1 MEKSA
6 GSAVDT
12 AATACEISLVICSPP
27 LCGLLQWHQRRMSDD
42 PQPPEEPSSDQPQSQ
57 EVRHSHVGALVPA
70 HVARGIFSTGAV
82 VLQGQHEFIVD
93 FLLRMQQPQ
102 QVAARIVMAPAVV
115 AQLIQALTE
124 NVRKHEDRFGPIV
137 LPPQPTP
144 DPEAPRQSAQDL
156 YDQLKLSDEDMSGVY
171 ANAVMIGHTA
181 SEFSL
186 DFITTFFP
194 RSAVSARV
202 FVAAPNAKRLL
213 DSLKHSFGQFQ
224 QRPQQPPPGA
234 ASQDAPPDIPPPE
247 PPPPQ
252 DPFGGYHP
260 ENN

>member
-1 MEKSA
+1 MTD
-6 GSAVDT
+6 V
-12 AATACEISLVICSPP
+12 PP
-27 LCGLLQWHQRRMSDD
+27 NPEDSSEG
-42 PQPPEEPSSDQPQSQ
+42 QPHSQ

-70 HVARGIFSTGAV
+70 HVARGTFSTGAV

-102 QVAARIVMAPAVV
+102 QVASRIVMPPAVV
-115 AQLIQALTE
+115 AQFIQALQE
-124 NVRKHEDRFGPIV
+124 NIRKHEDRFGALN
-137 LPPQPTP
+137 LPAQPVPAP
-144 DPEAPRQSAQDL
+144 DAQKQTAQDL
-156 YDQLKLSDEDMSGVY
+156 YDQLKLPEESMSGVY

-194 RSAVSARV
+194 KSAVSSRV
-202 FVAAPNAKRLL
+202 FIAAPNAKRLL
-213 DSLKHSFGQFQ
+213 DSLKHSFQQFQ
-224 QRPQQPPPGA
+224 NRPQNPPGNT
-234 ASQDAPPDIPPPE
+234 AP

-252 DPFGGYHP
+252 DPPGDDPFGGYHP

>member
-1 MEKSA
+1 
-6 GSAVDT
+6 
-12 AATACEISLVICSPP
+12 
-27 LCGLLQWHQRRMSDD
+27 MSDLPPGSNENPD
-42 PQPPEEPSSDQPQSQ
+42 QPGPDEQPQSQ
-57 EVRHSHVGALVPA
+57 EVRHSQVGALVPA

-102 QVAARIVMAPAVV
+102 QVAARIVMVPAVV
-115 AQLIQALTE
+115 AQFIQALAD
-124 NVRKHEDRFGPIV
+124 NIRKHEDRFGPIL
-137 LPPQPTP
+137 LPSQPVPPP
-144 DPEAPRQSAQDL
+144 DAPRQSAQDL
-156 YDQLKLSDEDMSGVY
+156 YDQLKQSEEMMSGVY

-194 RSAVSARV
+194 RSAVSSRV

-213 DSLKHSFGQFQ
+213 DSLKHSFQQYQ
-224 QRPQQPPPGA
+224 QRPQGQ
-234 ASQDAPPDIPPPE
+234 APPDQPPEPPPE
-247 PPPPQ
+247 PPP
-252 DPFGGYHP
+252 GGYHP

>member
-1 MEKSA
+1 
-6 GSAVDT
+6 
-12 AATACEISLVICSPP
+12 
-27 LCGLLQWHQRRMSDD
+27 MSDSD
-42 PQPPEEPSSDQPQSQ
+42 TPPEPDDQSADQPQSQ

-102 QVAARIVMAPAVV
+102 QVAARIVMAPVV
-115 AQLIQALTE
+115 IAQFIQALQE
-124 NVRKHEDRFGPIV
+124 NITRHENRFGEII
-137 LPPQPTP
+137 LPTP
-144 DPEAPRQSAQDL
+144 PVPSPDAQKQTAQDL
-156 YDQLKLSDEDMSGVY
+156 YDQLKLPEETLSGVY

-194 RSAVSARV
+194 RSAVSSRV

-213 DSLKHSFGQFQ
+213 DSLRHSYQQFQ
-224 QRPQQPPPGA
+224 NRPQQPPGNT
-234 ASQDAPPDIPPPE
+234 APPPDE
-247 PPPPQ
+247 PPQ
-252 DPFGGYHP
+252 GDDPFGGYHP

>member
-1 MEKSA
+1 
-6 GSAVDT
+6 
-12 AATACEISLVICSPP
+12 
-27 LCGLLQWHQRRMSDD
+27 MSDVPETPDD
-42 PQPPEEPSSDQPQSQ
+42 PSNDQPQSQ

-70 HVARGIFSTGAV
+70 HVATGIFSTGAV

-102 QVAARIVMAPAVV
+102 QVAARIVMPPAVV
-115 AQLIQALTE
+115 AQFITALQE
-124 NVRKHEDRFGPIV
+124 NIRKHEDRFGEIV
-137 LPPQPTP
+137 LPAAPVPAP
-144 DPEAPRQSAQDL
+144 DAQKQSAQDL
-156 YDQLKLSDEDMSGVY
+156 YDQLKLSEENMSGEY

-194 RSAVSARV
+194 RSAVSSRV

-213 DSLKHSFGQFQ
+213 DSLKHAHQ
-224 QRPQQPPPGA
+224 QYQSRPQNP
-234 ASQDAPPDIPPPE
+234 PPPE
-247 PPPPQ
+247 APPE
-252 DPFGGYHP
+252 DPGFGGYHP

>member
-1 MEKSA
+1 
-6 GSAVDT
+6 
-12 AATACEISLVICSPP
+12 
-27 LCGLLQWHQRRMSDD
+27 MSDT
-42 PQPPEEPSSDQPQSQ
+42 PPNPDEPKPDQPQSQ

-70 HVARGIFSTGAV
+70 HVSKGIFSTGAV

-102 QVAARIVMAPAVV
+102 QVAARIVMPPAVV
-115 AQLIQALTE
+115 AQFIQALQD
-124 NVRKHEDRFGPIV
+124 NIKKHEDRFGPIV
-137 LPPQPTP
+137 LPSQPVPPP
-144 DPEAPRQSAQDL
+144 DAPKQSAQDL
-156 YDQLKLSDEDMSGVY
+156 YDQLKLPEESMSGEY

-194 RSAVSARV
+194 RSAVSSRV

-213 DSLKHSFGQFQ
+213 DSLKHSYQQFQ
-224 QRPQQPPPGA
+224 QRPNQPPPG
-234 ASQDAPPDIPPPE
+234 SPPAPPENPPD
-247 PPPPQ
+247 Q
-252 DPFGGYHP
+252 DPDFGGYHP

>member
-1 MEKSA
+1 MVSFPLN
-6 GSAVDT
+6 AVIIEPQAIYALIELT
-12 AATACEISLVICSPP
+12 ASMSNHTPNPDENSPD
-27 LCGLLQWHQRRMSDD
+27 H
-42 PQPPEEPSSDQPQSQ
+42 PQSQ

-102 QVAARIVMAPAVV
+102 QVAARIVLPPAVV
-115 AQLIQALTE
+115 AQFIQALQE
-124 NVRKHEDRFGPIV
+124 NLRKHEDRFGPV
-137 LPPQPTP
+137 NLPTP
-144 DPEAPRQSAQDL
+144 PVPNPDAQKQSAQDL
-156 YDQLKLSDEDMSGVY
+156 YDQLKLGEEDMSGVY

-194 RSAVSARV
+194 RSAVSSRV

-213 DSLKHSFGQFQ
+213 DSLTHAYQQYQ
-224 QRPQQPPPGA
+224 QRPPTQQGMNPG
-234 ASQDAPPDIPPPE
+234 PPPE
-247 PPPPQ
+247 PPEEPP
-252 DPFGGYHP
+252 YHP

>member
-1 MEKSA
+1 
-6 GSAVDT
+6 
-12 AATACEISLVICSPP
+12 
-27 LCGLLQWHQRRMSDD
+27 MSDV
-42 PQPPEEPSSDQPQSQ
+42 PENPDENPSEHPQSQ

-70 HVARGIFSTGAV
+70 HVATGIFSTGAV

-102 QVAARIVMAPAVV
+102 QVAARVV
-115 AQLIQALTE
+115 LPPQVVVQFIQALQE
-124 NVRKHEDRFGPIV
+124 NIRKHEDRFGEI
-137 LPPQPTP
+137 LLPTP
-144 DPEAPRQSAQDL
+144 PVPNPDAPKQSAQDL
-156 YDQLKLSDEDMSGVY
+156 YDQLKLSDENMSGQY

-202 FVAAPNAKRLL
+202 FVATPNAKRLL
-213 DSLKHSFGQFQ
+213 DSLKHAHQ
-224 QRPQQPPPGA
+224 QYQNRPQN
-234 ASQDAPPDIPPPE
+234 PE
-247 PPPPQ
+247 PPEAPPE
-252 DPFGGYHP
+252 DPPSFDGGYHP

>member
-1 MEKSA
+1 
-6 GSAVDT
+6 
-12 AATACEISLVICSPP
+12 
-27 LCGLLQWHQRRMSDD
+27 MSDV
-42 PQPPEEPSSDQPQSQ
+42 PPNPEENPGDQPHSQ

-70 HVARGIFSTGAV
+70 HVSRGIFSTGAV

-102 QVAARIVMAPAVV
+102 QVAARIVMPPIVV
-115 AQLIQALTE
+115 AQFIQALQE
-124 NVRKHEDRFGPIV
+124 NIKKHEDRFGAIS
-137 LPPQPTP
+137 LPAQPVPPP
-144 DPEAPRQSAQDL
+144 DAPKQSAQDL
-156 YDQLKLSDEDMSGVY
+156 YDQLKLSDEIMSGVY

-194 RSAVSARV
+194 KSAVSSRV

-213 DSLKHSFGQFQ
+213 DSLRHSYQQFQ
-224 QRPQQPPPGA
+224 NRPQNPPGNT
-234 ASQDAPPDIPPPE
+234 APPPPPE
-247 PPPPQ
+247 PDPPPGD

>member
-1 MEKSA
+1 
-6 GSAVDT
+6 
-12 AATACEISLVICSPP
+12 
-27 LCGLLQWHQRRMSDD
+27 MSDVPSD
-42 PQPPEEPSSDQPQSQ
+42 DDQQPADKPQSQ

-102 QVAARIVMAPAVV
+102 QVAARIVMPPAVV
-115 AQLIQALTE
+115 AQFIQALTE
-124 NVRKHEDRFGPIV
+124 NIKKHEDRFGPIL
-137 LPPQPTP
+137 LPSQPVPNP
-144 DPEAPRQSAQDL
+144 DAPKQSAQDL
-156 YDQLKLSDEDMSGVY
+156 YDQLKLSEESMSGEY

-202 FVAAPNAKRLL
+202 FVAAPNARRLL
-213 DSLKHSFGQFQ
+213 DSLKHSFQQFQ
-224 QRPQQPPPGA
+224 NRPQNPPPG
-234 ASQDAPPDIPPPE
+234 S
-247 PPPPQ
+247 PPPPP
-252 DPFGGYHP
+252 DEPPGGTELGGYHP

>member
-1 MEKSA
+1 
-6 GSAVDT
+6 
-12 AATACEISLVICSPP
+12 
-27 LCGLLQWHQRRMSDD
+27 MSDA
-42 PQPPEEPSSDQPQSQ
+42 PPNPEENQPDQPQSQ

-115 AQLIQALTE
+115 AQFIQALQD
-124 NVRKHEDRFGPIV
+124 NIKKHEDRFGPIL
-137 LPPQPTP
+137 LPSQPVPPP
-144 DPEAPRQSAQDL
+144 DAPKQSAQDL
-156 YDQLKLSDEDMSGVY
+156 YDQLKLPEESMSGVY

-194 RSAVSARV
+194 RSAVSSRV
-202 FVAAPNAKRLL
+202 FIAAPNSKRLL
-213 DSLKHSFGQFQ
+213 DSLKHSFQQFQ
-224 QRPQQPPPGA
+224 QRPQAPPPSPQQPPPT
-234 ASQDAPPDIPPPE
+234 D
-247 PPPPQ
+247 PPPP
-252 DPFGGYHP
+252 DSDLPGGYHP

>member
-1 MEKSA
+1 
-6 GSAVDT
+6 
-12 AATACEISLVICSPP
+12 
-27 LCGLLQWHQRRMSDD
+27 MSDD

-70 HVARGIFSTGAV
+70 RVARGIFSTGAV

-115 AQLIQALTE
+115 AQFIQALTE
-124 NVRKHEDRFGPIV
+124 NIRKHEDRFGPII
-137 LPPQPTP
+137 LPQQPTP
-144 DPEAPRQSAQDL
+144 APDAPRQSAQDL
-156 YDQLKLSDEDMSGVY
+156 YDQLKLSDDDMSGVY

-202 FVAAPNAKRLL
+202 FVAAPNARRLL
-213 DSLKHSFGQFQ
+213 DSLTHSFGQFQ
-224 QRPQQPPPGA
+224 QRPQQQSPGSTPPDVPPSESPPP
-234 ASQDAPPDIPPPE
+234 
-247 PPPPQ
+247 